1 MYSQGMAV
9 VAPITR
15 SRRWNTDGEAGA
27 RERILDAASRL
38 FYEEGIQA
46 VGIQRIIEEANTV
59 KASLYAHFKS
69 KDELVAAYLQRE
81 YDRARVE
88 VEALLRGLTGRR
100 KVLRLFDA
108 LAEAMAQ
115 PGFCGCTY
123 SNAAVE
129 IVALDHPATPIVH
142 AYRAWWSDLMIGLV
156 REAGAASP
164 EKVGAAAL
172 LLFEGAQAA
181 GRLGQGTQAGRDA
194 RWAVERL
201 LDQGARRKKGIR
213 RKSSTPQK

>member
-15 SRRWNTDGEAGA
+15 SRRWKTDGEAGA

-88 VEALLRGLTGRR
+88 VEALLQGLTGRR
-100 KVLRLFDA
+100 KFLRLFDA

-201 LDQGARRKKGIR
+201 LDQSVRRK
-213 RKSSTPQK
+213 

>member
-1 MYSQGMAV
+1 MAV
-9 VAPITR
+9 VTPITR
-15 SRRWNTDGEAGA
+15 SRRGKTDGEAGA
-27 RERILDAASRL
+27 RERLLDAASRL

-46 VGIQRIIEEANTV
+46 VGIQKIIEEANTV

-81 YDRARVE
+81 YDRAQVDVE
-88 VEALLRGLTGRR
+88 TLLQGLTGRR
-100 KVLRLFDA
+100 KLLRLFDA

-115 PGFCGCTY
+115 PGFCGCAY
-123 SNAAVE
+123 CNASVE
-129 IVALDHPATPIVH
+129 IIARDHPATPIAR
-142 AYRAWWSDLMIGLV
+142 AYRAWWSQFMIGLV

-172 LLFEGAQAA
+172 LLFEAAQTA
-181 GRLGQGTQAGRDA
+181 GRLGQGTQAVKDA

-201 LDQGARRKKGIR
+201 LDHGVRRK
-213 RKSSTPQK
+213 

>member
-1 MYSQGMAV
+1 MAV

-15 SRRWNTDGEAGA
+15 SRRGKTDGEVGA

-38 FYEEGIQA
+38 FYQEGIQA

-88 VEALLRGLTGRR
+88 VEALLQGLTGRR
-100 KVLRLFDA
+100 KLLRLFDA

-115 PGFCGCTY
+115 PGFFGCAY
-123 SNAAVE
+123 CNASVE
-129 IVALDHPATPIVH
+129 IIARDHPATPIAR
-142 AYRAWWSDLMIGLV
+142 AYRAWWSQFMISLV

-172 LLFEGAQAA
+172 LLFEAAQAA
-181 GRLGQGTQAGRDA
+181 GGLGQGTQAARDA

-201 LDQGARRKKGIR
+201 LDQGVRRK
-213 RKSSTPQK
+213 

>member
-1 MYSQGMAV
+1 MAV
-9 VAPITR
+9 AAPITR
-15 SRRWNTDGEAGA
+15 SRRGKTDGEAGA
-27 RERILDAASRL
+27 RERILNAASRL

-46 VGIQRIIEEANTV
+46 VGIQRIIEAANTV

-69 KDELVAAYLQRE
+69 KDELVAAYLQHE
-81 YDRARVE
+81 YDRARVS
-88 VEALLRGLTGRR
+88 VEALLQGLTGRR
-100 KVLRLFDA
+100 ALLQLFDS
-108 LAEAMAQ
+108 LAEAIAQ

-129 IVALDHPATPIVH
+129 IIALDHPATPIVR
-142 AYRAWWSDLMIGLV
+142 AYRAWWSELMIGLV
-156 REAGAASP
+156 REAGVASP

-181 GRLGQGTQAGRDA
+181 ERLGQGTQAARDA

-201 LDQGARRKKGIR
+201 LDQSVRRK
-213 RKSSTPQK
+213 

>member
-1 MYSQGMAV
+1 MAV

-15 SRRWNTDGEAGA
+15 SRRGKTDGEAGA
-27 RERILDAASRL
+27 RERLLDAASRL

-69 KDELVAAYLQRE
+69 KDDLVAAYMQRE
-81 YDRARVE
+81 YDRARVG

-100 KVLRLFDA
+100 KLLRLFDA
-108 LAEAMAQ
+108 LAEATAQ

-123 SNAAVE
+123 CNAAVE

-142 AYRAWWSDLMIGLV
+142 AYRAWWSELMIGLV

-164 EKVGAAAL
+164 EKVGAAVL

-181 GRLGQGTQAGRDA
+181 GRFGQGTQAVKDA

-201 LDQGARRKKGIR
+201 LDQGVRRK
-213 RKSSTPQK
+213 

>member
-1 MYSQGMAV
+1 MAV

-15 SRRWNTDGEAGA
+15 SRRGKTDGGAGA

-69 KDELVAAYLQRE
+69 KDDLVAAYLQRE

-88 VEALLRGLTGRR
+88 VEALLQGLTGRR
-100 KVLRLFDA
+100 KVLRLFDV
-108 LAEAMAQ
+108 LDEAMAQ

-123 SNAAVE
+123 TNAAVE
-129 IVALDHPATPIVH
+129 IIELDHPATPIVH
-142 AYRAWWSDLMIGLV
+142 AYRAWFSELMIGLV

-164 EKVGAAAL
+164 EKVGAATL

-181 GRLGQGTQAGRDA
+181 GRLGQGTQAVRDA

-201 LDQGARRKKGIR
+201 LDQGVRRK
-213 RKSSTPQK
+213 

>member
-1 MYSQGMAV
+1 MAV

-15 SRRWNTDGEAGA
+15 SRRGKTDGEAGA

-69 KDELVAAYLQRE
+69 KDDLVAAYLQRE

-88 VEALLRGLTGRR
+88 VEALLQGLTGRR
-100 KVLRLFDA
+100 KLLRLFDA

-123 SNAAVE
+123 CNASVE
-129 IVALDHPATPIVH
+129 IIALDHPATPIAR
-142 AYRAWWSDLMIGLV
+142 AYRAWLSQVMISLV

-172 LLFEGAQAA
+172 LLFEAAQAA
-181 GRLGQGTQAGRDA
+181 GGLGQGTQAARDA

-201 LDQGARRKKGIR
+201 LDQGVRRK
-213 RKSSTPQK
+213 

>member
-1 MYSQGMAV
+1 MAV
-9 VAPITR
+9 AAPIAR
-15 SRRWNTDGEAGA
+15 SRRGRTDGAAGA

-46 VGIQRIIEEANTV
+46 VGIQRIIEAANTV

-69 KDELVAAYLQRE
+69 KDELIAAYLQRE
-81 YDRARVE
+81 YDRARVS
-88 VEALLRGLTGRR
+88 VEALLQGLTGRR
-100 KVLRLFDA
+100 ALLRLFDS
-108 LAEAMAQ
+108 LAEAMAR

-129 IVALDHPATPIVH
+129 IIALDHPATPIVR
-142 AYRAWWSDLMIGLV
+142 AFRAWWSELMIGLV
-156 REAGAASP
+156 REAGVASP

-181 GRLGQGTQAGRDA
+181 GRLGQGTQAARDA

-201 LDQGARRKKGIR
+201 LDQGVRRK
-213 RKSSTPQK
+213 

>member
-1 MYSQGMAV
+1 MAV

-15 SRRWNTDGEAGA
+15 ARRGKAAGEAGA
-27 RERILDAASRL
+27 RERLLDAASRL
-38 FYEEGIQA
+38 FYAEGIQA

-69 KDELVAAYLQRE
+69 KDDLVAAYMQRE
-81 YDRARVE
+81 FDRARVE
-88 VEALLRGLTGRR
+88 VEALLQGLTGRR
-100 KVLRLFDA
+100 KLLRLFDS
-108 LAEAMAQ
+108 LAEAMGQ

-123 SNAAVE
+123 TNAAVE
-129 IVALDHPATPIVH
+129 IIALDHPATPIVH
-142 AYRAWWSDLMIGLV
+142 AYRAWWSQLMIGLV
-156 REAGAASP
+156 RETGAASP

-181 GRLGQGTQAGRDA
+181 GRLGQGPQAVKDA

-201 LDQGARRKKGIR
+201 LDQSVRR
-213 RKSSTPQK
+213 T

>member
-1 MYSQGMAV
+1 MAV

-15 SRRWNTDGEAGA
+15 SRRGKTDGEAGA

-59 KASLYAHFKS
+59 KASHFKS
-69 KDELVAAYLQRE
+69 KDDLVAAYLQRE
-81 YDRARVE
+81 YYRARVE
-88 VEALLRGLTGRR
+88 VEALLQGLTGRR
-100 KVLRLFDA
+100 KLLRLFDA

-123 SNAAVE
+123 GNASVE
-129 IVALDHPATPIVH
+129 IIALDHPATPIAR
-142 AYRAWWSDLMIGLV
+142 AYRAWWSQFMISLV

-172 LLFEGAQAA
+172 LLFEAAQAA
-181 GRLGQGTQAGRDA
+181 GRLGQGTQAVRDA

-201 LDQGARRKKGIR
+201 LDQGVRRK
-213 RKSSTPQK
+213 